1 MLDKAHY
8 IIKQTAQKL
17 NLSEHQ
23 IEKLLQSNVEHAFE
37 IIVNDK
43 TFPAFRVQH
52 NNQNGPYKG
61 GIRFHHAVSLDEV
74 RGLAT
79 LMSLKTAA
87 VGLPLG
93 GAKGGIRFDP
103 KNLTQREL
111 EDISRAYVQK
121 LHPHIGPDKDI
132 PAPDVNTNATII
144 DWMVDEYEQVTGDTS
159 RASFTGKSIEKGG
172 SLGREAATGRGG
184 VYTLEEFLRL
194 EKKTG
199 PLTYALQG
207 FGNVGSFF
215 ADVAA
220 VDNPHWKLVAVSD
233 SKSGLYD
240 KNGLDI
246 QALKKIKRERKSFEE
261 YFAHDVQSIE
271 TESIVTQDVDVLVL
285 AALENAVTKNNMRH
299 IKARYIIELANGP
312 VSAEALQYL
321 SQKNVVVIPDIIAN
335 AGGVIV
341 SYLEWQQN
349 ITNKKWQ
356 EKKVND
362 HLHQMI
368 CQAMK
373 ECYTLSHTHSV
384 NLTEAAYM
392 QAIKRLV

>member
-1 MLDKAHY
+1 M
-8 IIKQTAQKL
+8 
-17 NLSEHQ
+17 
-23 IEKLLQSNVEHAFE
+23 
-37 IIVNDK
+37 
-43 TFPAFRVQH
+43 
-52 NNQNGPYKG
+52 
-61 GIRFHHAVSLDEV
+61 
-74 RGLAT
+74 
-79 LMSLKTAA
+79 
-87 VGLPLG
+87 
-93 GAKGGIRFDP
+93 
-103 KNLTQREL
+103 
-111 EDISRAYVQK
+111 
-121 LHPHIGPDKDI
+121 
-132 PAPDVNTNATII
+132 
-144 DWMVDEYEQVTGDTS
+144 
-159 RASFTGKSIEKGG
+159 
-172 SLGREAATGRGG
+172 
-184 VYTLEEFLRL
+184 
-194 EKKTG
+194 
-199 PLTYALQG
+199 
-207 FGNVGSFF
+207 
-215 ADVAA
+215 
-220 VDNPHWKLVAVSD
+220 SD